1 MKETQVQFILNL
13 PGGEEIPY
21 TVTRRRVKSIRIV
34 IDGRNGEI
42 RVSCPFVIPISR
54 AVSFVYEKRDWID
67 RKRGEILKK
76 AEKEANAFCD
86 GAAVTIWGEP
96 YTLRFENAGKDAVKA
111 ENGILFIFC
120 KKQWNE
126 EKAKKLFQNY
136 LKFLTAEALATR
148 LSYWEK
154 ITSLSSGGYG
164 IRYMKSRW
172 GSCNIKTHALSF
184 NCRLAAFPPN
194 CLDYVIV
201 HELCHT
207 KHAGHGARFYA
218 LLEKHYPGY
227 KNAKKLLR
235 GEDK

>member
-1 MKETQVQFILNL
+1 MKETQVQIILNL

-21 TVTRRRVKSIRIV
+21 TVTKKRIKSIRIV
-34 IDGRNGEI
+34 IDGKNGEV
-42 RVSCPFVIPISR
+42 RVSCPLVTPTSR
-54 AVSFVYEKRDWID
+54 AVSFVREKSGWIFK
-67 RKRGEILKK
+67 KRAEILKK
-76 AEKEANAFCD
+76 AERETNAFCD
-86 GAAVTIWGEP
+86 GAAVKIWGES

-111 ENGILFIFC
+111 ENDILFIFY

-136 LKFLTAEALATR
+136 LKFLTAQALATR
-148 LSYWEK
+148 LPYWEK
-154 ITSLSSGGYG
+154 VTSLFSGGYS

-184 NCRLAAFPPN
+184 NSRLASFPPS

-207 KHAGHGARFYA
+207 KHAGHGTRFYA
-218 LLEKHYPGY
+218 LLENHYPDY
-227 KNAKKLLR
+227 KNAKKMLR